1 MAGADSNMEALAQQV
16 GADIGAMQKAIASA
30 ASPGAMPGQIAI
42 WPTPYA
48 PVGWVECAGYS
59 LVPGDYPALFAA
71 IGTAHGGDG
80 ETSFSL
86 PLLSGAPTGCI
97 YIICIGPPA

>member
-48 PVGWVECAGYS
+48 PVGWIECAGYS
-59 LVPGDYPALFAA
+59 LVPSDYPALFSA

-80 ETSFSL
+80 ETSFNIPS
-86 PLLSGAPTGCI
+86 LSGAPAGCI
-97 YIICIGPPA
+97 YIICTGPPA

>member
-30 ASPGAMPGQIAI
+30 APPGAMPGQIAI

-48 PVGWVECAGYS
+48 PVGWIECAGYS
-59 LVPGDYPALFAA
+59 LLPSDYPALFSV
-71 IGTAHGGDG
+71 IGTAYGGDG
-80 ETSFSL
+80 EASFNIPS
-86 PLLSGAPTGCI
+86 LSGAPAGCI
-97 YIICIGPPA
+97 YIICTGPPA